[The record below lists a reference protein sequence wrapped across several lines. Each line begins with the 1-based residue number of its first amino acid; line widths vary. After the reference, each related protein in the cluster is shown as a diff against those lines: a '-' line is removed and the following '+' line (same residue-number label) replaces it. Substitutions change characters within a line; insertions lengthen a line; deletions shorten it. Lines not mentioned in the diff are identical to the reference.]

1 MRITRTL
8 FSGYDSTDPVRLAAD
23 CSISINGYSKYNR
36 NLTEFVIKFFQFYN
50 YYVQTHSPTPNGVT
64 GHHAAS
70 LANLTVFEQ
79 DLEPVRMAVCM
90 PIQ

>member
-1 MRITRTL
+1 MRSR
-8 FSGYDSTDPVRLAAD
+8 
-23 CSISINGYSKYNR
+23 
-36 NLTEFVIKFFQFYN
+36 
-50 YYVQTHSPTPNGVT
+50 TPNGVT
-64 GHHAAS
+64 GHLAAS